1 MSTTWTSVWGDFLQR
16 HFAIIG
22 HDAPGTGELRLN
34 DLTGGSG
41 RVDVLARAVNTALFI
56 SHGIR
61 TDSTITIHLMGGVTP
76 RRVKFEGS
84 TLRGVHPDERS
95 ISGHIRSIM
104 KRPIPPIG
112 QWQEASRGISH
123 SGGSVED
130 TMEEWDSE
138 GVTTC
143 VLDARGV
150 ELQQQWD
157 SPMGFVLSDHLP
169 FTEEENDLLKGCQ
182 RVSLGSDWLQGHVC
196 IAIVHHLLDD

>member
-1 MSTTWTSVWGDFLQR
+1 M
-16 HFAIIG
+16 
-22 HDAPGTGELRLN
+22 
-34 DLTGGSG
+34 
-41 RVDVLARAVNTALFI
+41 DVLARAVNTALFI

-104 KRPIPPIG
+104 KRPIPPVG
-112 QWQEASRGISH
+112 QWQDASPGISH
-123 SGGSVED
+123 SGGSVKD
-130 TMEEWDSE
+130 TMEEWQSE
-138 GVTTC
+138 GVTSC
-143 VLDARGV
+143 VLDAQGAGLRRQGN
-150 ELQQQWD
+150 

-169 FTEEENDLLKGCQ
+169 FTEDECALLKDCQ
-182 RVSLGSDWLQGHVC
+182 RVSLGSEWLQGHVC